1 MIDKELAGPIAT
13 VVAAFAAA
21 IVAIAFGRAQYRI
34 ALSQARIAEA
44 QKQIAKAQ
52 LDIAQDRLKQD
63 FFEKRYEIYIAAKT
77 LIEAVYKEPPVN
89 PADPEIKKLRLNSM
103 KHGFSFRQT
112 RGSSAKKLMG
122 LPTRCSLRSIYPKK
136 GRSMYSAGRKLR
148 SLSRSITVIWL
159 SDLNATSALNS

>member
-34 ALSQARIAEA
+34 ALSQARTAEA

-63 FFEKRYEIYIAAKT
+63 FFERG
-77 LIEAVYKEPPVN
+77 
-89 PADPEIKKLRLNSM
+89 M
-103 KHGFSFRQT
+103 KSI
-112 RGSSAKKLMG
+112 
-122 LPTRCSLRSIYPKK
+122 SLRRHSLKPCT
-136 GRSMYSAGRKLR
+136 RSRRLTR
-148 SLSRSITVIWL
+148 PTQR
-159 SDLNATSALNS
+159 